1 MELKRV
7 LKIFTVDGLGFLGY
21 LLGLEKG
28 RVMSLSDS
36 LKKLKF
42 DTRLTEWYMKNNLL
56 TQDELKKVLE
66 TLPDVSANIDIS
78 SEGDSE
84 VSPDET
90 H

>member
-1 MELKRV
+1 
-7 LKIFTVDGLGFLGY
+7 
-21 LLGLEKG
+21 
-28 RVMSLSDS
+28 MSLSDS

-56 TQDELKKVLE
+56 TQDELKKALD

-78 SEGDSE
+78 SADDVE
-84 VSPDET
+84 VTPEET

>member
-1 MELKRV
+1 M
-7 LKIFTVDGLGFLGY
+7 DGLGFLGY